1 MIVDKMTKRCEESGG
16 FPAVKARI
24 SEHRVVWALLPFFPL
39 VCEAALAK

>member
-24 SEHRVVWALLPFFPL
+24 SEHRVGLGPISLLSPGL
-39 VCEAALAK
+39 WGSTS